1 MFSKISH
8 AYINADTYAGEFF
21 RITVYICISVY
32 LSVQRYEI
40 FEQNPNNNPFFS
52 KHASL
57 MDMDCLI
64 LDVITV
70 HIDDGVCR
78 FFNSCHH
85 K

>member
-40 FEQNPNNNPFFS
+40 FEQNPNNNPFFFE
-52 KHASL
+52 A
-57 MDMDCLI
+57 CLP
-64 LDVITV
+64 
-70 HIDDGVCR
+70 DGHGLSDSRCNYR
-78 FFNSCHH
+78 SHR
-85 K
+85 